1 MLMLILVACALRSSP
16 RRVFQPTLPPRGSD
30 NVAKYRFDMTQNGQ
44 RMTADQF
51 DAWMKANGI
60 HIVKRVSGMPA
71 SQMHTTRRSSATP

>member
-1 MLMLILVACALRSSP
+1 MLILAACVLKSSP
-16 RRVFQPTLPPRGSD
+16 RRVFQPTLPPGVSG

-44 RMTADQF
+44 RMSADQF

-71 SQMHTTRRSSATP
+71 SQTHTIRRRNPTP